1 MNLAAWRGACRS
13 FRFLFLSLFCQNY
26 ARRYRRGSWPPL
38 LFGLQV
44 TTDLRLPP
52 GCLSHGQKREL
63 SNWFPP
69 FSLRD
74 CYCTSAIWRSYKSHL
89 TLNHPLGK
97 LSSLMPHERL
107 FPSSF
112 LLIPTFLCFF
122 SLPFFSFPR
131 LRTPQLVIFEFSS

>member
-1 MNLAAWRGACRS
+1 MARS
-13 FRFLFLSLFCQNY
+13 MSLFSFPVSFFILSELRASLSTWIVAPTAFRFAGDDRFATSAGLPLTRTETRAFELISSFL
-26 ARRYRRGSWPPL
+26 ATRL
-38 LFGLQV
+38 LL
-44 TTDLRLPP
+44 
-52 GCLSHGQKREL
+52 
-63 SNWFPP
+63 
-69 FSLRD
+69 
-74 CYCTSAIWRSYKSHL
+74 CTSAIWRSYKSHL